1 MSQANQIALAE
12 RCTDVRSAIGKVL
25 LTREE
30 TPERVKAD
38 TAYRRALEELL
49 RIAREEECGL
59 YLQVAGELATQE

>member
-12 RCTDVRSAIGKVL
+12 SCSQVRSSIGKVL
-25 LTREE
+25 LTRDE
-30 TPERVKAD
+30 TPERLAAD

-59 YLQVAGELATQE
+59 YLQVAGELATKE